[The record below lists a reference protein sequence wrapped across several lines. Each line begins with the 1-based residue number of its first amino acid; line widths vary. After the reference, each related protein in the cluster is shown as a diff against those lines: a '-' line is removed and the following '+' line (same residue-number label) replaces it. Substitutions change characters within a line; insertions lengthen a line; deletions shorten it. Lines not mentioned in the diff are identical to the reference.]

1 MKGYIFTISAACV
14 YASQVILGKYILSV
28 GTGAWTLTLMQVV
41 ISTIVMFVVGA
52 VTAKEGI
59 RAKYT
64 IRKSDFIWFFLVGA
78 LGGVGTQLALY
89 YALERVDAG
98 IGSMLLFL
106 HPVVICL
113 FFMVSG
119 VRKLTLI
126 NKIALVAVVLG
137 SLLVLNIFGQS
148 HTWTW
153 LGILFGIIC
162 FLCCAG
168 FFLIL
173 DLKLSQYP
181 ITVIFFYDW
190 GIASLIMLILNPLA
204 VKDIVVLSPQMIALI
219 VVISS
224 VTTVLPSFLLGKG
237 VMLIGSERA
246 TVVGTLELPIT
257 ILLAYLFL
265 SEVMVP
271 MQLLGVV
278 LVVSAV
284 AALSVEGSKSAPLER
299 VKRSEKNE

>member
-1 MKGYIFTISAACV
+1 MKGYLFTISAACV
-14 YASQVILGKYILSV
+14 YASQVILGKYLLTA
-28 GTGAWTLTLMQVV
+28 GAGAWTLTFMQVV

-52 VTAKEGI
+52 AKAPEGI

-64 IRKSDFIWFFLVGA
+64 IKRVDFKWFLLIAIF
-78 LGGVGTQLALY
+78 GGIGTQLALY
-89 YALERVDAG
+89 YCLERVDAG
-98 IGSMLLFL
+98 IGSMMLFL

-113 FFMVSG
+113 FFMISG
-119 VRKLTLI
+119 VRRVTLV
-126 NKIALVAVVLG
+126 NKIALVAVLMG
-137 SLLVLNIFGQS
+137 SLLVLNIFGEA
-148 HTWTW
+148 HKWTWT
-153 LGILFGIIC
+153 GIFFGVIC
-162 FLCCAG
+162 FLCCAA

-173 DLKLSQYP
+173 DLKLSAYP

-190 GIASLIMLILNPLA
+190 GIAAIIMLVLNPF
-204 VKDIVVLSPQMIALI
+204 VFRDMVGLSPQMIALI

-246 TVVGTLELPIT
+246 TVIGTLELPIT
-257 ILLAYLFL
+257 VLLAYLFL

-284 AALSVEGSKSAPLER
+284 AALSLEGSKTAPLER
-299 VKRSEKNE
+299 SKGV

>member
-14 YASQVILGKYILSV
+14 YASQVILGKYILTA
-28 GTGAWTLTLMQVV
+28 GTGAWTLAFMQVV
-41 ISTIVMFVVGA
+41 ISTLVMFVIGVSKA
-52 VTAKEGI
+52 PEGI
-59 RAKYT
+59 RTKYT
-64 IRKSDFIWFFLVGA
+64 VKRADFKWFFWIGVIGG
-78 LGGVGTQLALY
+78 LGVQLALY
-89 YALERVDAG
+89 YCLERVDAG

-106 HPVVICL
+106 HPVVICI
-113 FFMVSG
+113 FFLVSG
-119 VRKLTLI
+119 VRKVTLI
-126 NKIALVAVVLG
+126 NKISLVAVLLG
-137 SLLVLNIFGQS
+137 SLLVLNIFGES

-153 LGILFGIIC
+153 LGIFFGVIC

-181 ITVIFFYDW
+181 ISVIFFYDW
-190 GIASLIMLILNPLA
+190 GIAAVIMLIINPM
-204 VKDIVVLSPQMIALI
+204 VFKNIVVLSPQMIALI
-219 VVISS
+219 VIISS
-224 VTTVLPSFLLGKG
+224 VTTVLPSFLLAKG

-246 TVVGTLELPIT
+246 TVVGALELPIT
-257 ILLAYLFL
+257 VLLAYLFL

-284 AALSVEGSKSAPLER
+284 AALSVEGSKTGPLDR
-299 VKRSEKNE
+299 VKRSVSE

>member
-14 YASQVILGKYILSV
+14 YASQVILGKYILTT
-28 GTGAWTLTLMQVV
+28 GTGAWTLTFMQVV
-41 ISTIVMFVVGA
+41 ISTIVMFLVGA
-52 VTAKEGI
+52 VKAPEGI

-64 IRKSDFIWFFLVGA
+64 IKNPDFKWFFLIA
-78 LGGVGTQLALY
+78 ILGGIGTQLALY
-89 YALERVDAG
+89 YCLERVDAG
-98 IGSMLLFL
+98 IGSMMLFL
-106 HPVVICL
+106 HPVVVCL
-113 FFMVSG
+113 FFMFSG
-119 VRKLTLI
+119 VRRLTLI
-126 NKIALVAVVLG
+126 NKMALVVVLLG
-137 SLLVLNIFGQS
+137 SMLVLNIFGES

-162 FLCCAG
+162 FMCCAG

-190 GIASLIMLILNPLA
+190 GIAAIVMLIVNPLIF
-204 VKDIVVLSPQMIALI
+204 KSIVVLSPQMIALI

-224 VTTVLPSFLLGKG
+224 VTTVLPSFLLAKG

-246 TVVGTLELPIT
+246 TVIGTLELPIT
-257 ILLAYLFL
+257 VLLAYLFL
-265 SEVMVP
+265 SEVMIP

-284 AALSVEGSKSAPLER
+284 AALSLEGSKSAPLER
-299 VKRSEKNE
+299 IKRSVE

>member
-14 YASQVILGKYILSV
+14 YASQVILGKYILDA
-28 GTGAWTLTLMQVV
+28 GLDPWTLTFMQVV
-41 ISTIVMFVVGA
+41 ISTLVMFVIGISKA
-52 VTAKEGI
+52 PEGI
-59 RAKYT
+59 RVKYT
-64 IRKSDFIWFFLVGA
+64 IQKVDYIWIFLVGV
-78 LGGVGTQLALY
+78 LGGMGTQLALY
-89 YALERVDAG
+89 YCLERVDAG

-113 FFMVSG
+113 FFIISG
-119 VRKLTLI
+119 VRKLTLT
-126 NKIALVAVVLG
+126 NKIALLVVLTG
-137 SLLVLNIFGQS
+137 SLLVLNIFGEA

-153 LGILFGIIC
+153 LGILFGVIA
-162 FLCCAG
+162 FLCCAA

-173 DLKLSQYP
+173 DLKLSHYP

-190 GIASLIMLILNPLA
+190 GIAALIMLVLNPM
-204 VKDIVVLSPQMIALI
+204 VFKDIVVLTPEMISLI
-219 VVISS
+219 VIISS
-224 VTTVLPSFLLGKG
+224 ITTVLPSFLLGKG
-237 VMLIGSERA
+237 VVLIGSERA

-257 ILLAYLFL
+257 VLLAYLFL

-284 AALSVEGSKSAPLER
+284 AALSMEGAKSAPLER
-299 VKRSEKNE
+299 VKRSVSE

>member
-14 YASQVILGKYILSV
+14 YASQVILGKYILTA
-28 GTGAWTLTLMQVV
+28 GTGAWTLAFMQVV
-41 ISTIVMFVVGA
+41 ISTIVMLLVGF
-52 VTAKEGI
+52 AKAPEGI

-64 IRKSDFIWFFLVGA
+64 IKKSDFIWFFLIAVF
-78 LGGVGTQLALY
+78 GGIGVQLALY
-89 YALERVDAG
+89 YCLERVDAG

-106 HPVVICL
+106 HPVVICI
-113 FFMVSG
+113 FFMISG
-119 VRKLTLI
+119 VRKVTLI
-126 NKIALVAVVLG
+126 NKITLIVVLLG
-137 SLLVLNIFGQS
+137 SLLVLNIFGES

-153 LGILFGIIC
+153 TGIFFGVIC
-162 FLCCAG
+162 FLCAAA

-173 DLKLSQYP
+173 DLKLSNYP
-181 ITVIFFYDW
+181 IPVIFSYDW
-190 GIASLIMLILNPLA
+190 GIAALIMLILNPM
-204 VKDIVVLSPQMIALI
+204 VIKEIIGLSPQMISLI
-219 VVISS
+219 IIISS
-224 VTTVLPSFLLGKG
+224 VTTVLPSFLLAKG

-257 ILLAYLFL
+257 VLLAYLFL

-284 AALSVEGSKSAPLER
+284 AALSLEGSKSAPLER
-299 VKRSEKNE
+299 VKRSV

>member
-1 MKGYIFTISAACV
+1 MKGYLFTISAACV
-14 YASQVILGKYILSV
+14 YASQVILGKYILTEGV
-28 GTGAWTLTLMQVV
+28 DAWTLSFMQVV
-41 ISTIVMFVVGA
+41 ISTLVMLVIG
-52 VTAKEGI
+52 VTKAPEGI
-59 RAKYT
+59 RAKYK
-64 IRKSDFIWFFLVGA
+64 IRRADFKWFFWIGV
-78 LGGVGTQLALY
+78 LGGLGVQLALY
-89 YALERVDAG
+89 YCLEQVDAG

-106 HPVVICL
+106 HPVIICI
-113 FFMVSG
+113 FFLISG
-119 VRKLTLI
+119 VRKLTLT
-126 NKIALVAVVLG
+126 NKIALPVVLIG
-137 SLLVLNIFGQS
+137 SLLVLNIFGES

-153 LGILFGIIC
+153 MGILFGVIC

-181 ITVIFFYDW
+181 ISVIFFYDW
-190 GIASLIMLILNPLA
+190 GIAALIMMLLNPM
-204 VKDIVVLSPQMIALI
+204 VIKNIVVLSPQMIALI
-219 VVISS
+219 IIISS
-224 VTTVLPSFLLGKG
+224 VTTVLPSFLLAKG

-257 ILLAYLFL
+257 VLLAYLFL

-278 LVVSAV
+278 LVVAAV

-299 VKRSEKNE
+299 VKRSVSQ